1 MVLQATLPNSVA
13 LEAVQLNVAVERW
26 HLTTEPTVLMAE
38 LIAQPRLAIADFG
51 VAEWH
56 DGTASTHSSATFVS
70 IVLKRASG
78 KLSSSFDAR

>member
-1 MVLQATLPNSVA
+1 MVLQATLPKSVA
-13 LEAVQLNVAVERW
+13 LEAVQLNVARW

-56 DGTASTHSSATFVS
+56 DGTASTHSSANFVS
-70 IVLKRASG
+70 IVLKRLSG